1 MLDACLFSYIHVQG
15 SKPPRLTSLD
25 LCYEPMAQRAS
36 DEPHDKVRI
45 LLSWCKEH
53 DIVIH
58 PDLEIVLNEPSTQ
71 TSVMKPSTATAI
83 PLVDYSDDDSDDDG
97 YDQDKTM
104 HGKKNGTGHEERYA
118 QAVEDNLIPGIA
130 VIARNFV
137 ESGSTGMLWLGL
149 NLGSF
154 CLLSIALRGVLEH
167 RAHCIPLIL
176 LRLSSYWQLTAS
188 YQKKQLNQ
196 IRMAFGLGPPFIDP
210 NPTFR
215 ARSTARLEPR
225 PGIAVPLRQ

>member
-1 MLDACLFSYIHVQG
+1 
-15 SKPPRLTSLD
+15 
-25 LCYEPMAQRAS
+25 MAQRAS

-137 ESGSTGMLWLGL
+137 ESGST
-149 NLGSF
+149 
-154 CLLSIALRGVLEH
+154 EH